1 MKEEGLAGGF
11 GGKKERVHEEEM
23 SWRTRKKKRRWEV
36 GRWDEGETKEKT
48 WKRNREEG
56 RRSFGVGGRSLELEN
71 LGCHLGRAEG
81 DLSVREQ
88 RVGRVGGRL
97 DVGAQRRRSAGRL
110 DGEMVVSRRDDGEVV
125 WATIH
130 VVLG

>member
-56 RRSFGVGGRSLELEN
+56 RRSFGVGGN
-71 LGCHLGRAEG
+71 LRDSKEKNGGGGVRFLR
-81 DLSVREQ
+81 REQ
-88 RVGRVGGRL
+88 WRPL
-97 DVGAQRRRSAGRL
+97 PIL
-110 DGEMVVSRRDDGEVV
+110 
-125 WATIH
+125 T
-130 VVLG
+130 